1 MSDKPLRLLILGAH
15 PDDAEVAG
23 GGLVAAFRRHGHVVK
38 MVSVTNGESGHH
50 LTPGVALAARR
61 KQEAARS
68 AALIGAQ
75 AEVWEYP
82 DGQLLPTLDLRLRI
96 IREIRAFAPQL
107 VLTHRPN
114 DYHPDHRAVGQS
126 VQDASYMLTVPNVA
140 PDVPIL
146 RRDPVVGYLPDRF
159 TKPTRLQADV
169 VLDASEH
176 FETVVDMLAC
186 HESQFFEWLPFNQ
199 PSMGVPP
206 IDVAGR
212 RAWLRDWFRQ
222 WVGDL
227 AERFRPELDDTF
239 GPQRSRQVIYPQI
252 FEISE
257 YAAPLDLETRQRL
270 FACLV

>member
-1 MSDKPLRLLILGAH
+1 MNDKPLRLLVLGAH

-23 GGLVAAFRRHGHVVK
+23 GGLIAAYRRHGHVVK

-50 LTPGVALAARR
+50 LTPGRELVVRR
-61 KQEAARS
+61 RREAQRS
-68 AALIGAQ
+68 AELIGAE
-75 AEVWEYP
+75 AAVWDFP
-82 DGQLLPTLDLRLRI
+82 DGQLLPTLDLRQRI
-96 IREIRAFAPQL
+96 IREIRGFEPNL

-114 DYHPDHRAVGQS
+114 DYHPDHRAVGQC
-126 VQDASYMLTVPNVA
+126 VQDASYMLTVPNVV

-146 RRDPVVGYLPDRF
+146 RRDPIVGYLPDRF

-169 VLDASEH
+169 VLDASEY

-206 IDVAGR
+206 VDPAGR
-212 RAWLRDWFRQ
+212 RAWLRNWFQ
-222 WVGDL
+222 GCVGDL
-227 AERFRPELDDTF
+227 AERFRAEVNDTF
-239 GPQRSRQVIYPQI
+239 GPQRGRTVVYPQI

-257 YAAPLDLETRQRL
+257 YAAPLDLEARQRL